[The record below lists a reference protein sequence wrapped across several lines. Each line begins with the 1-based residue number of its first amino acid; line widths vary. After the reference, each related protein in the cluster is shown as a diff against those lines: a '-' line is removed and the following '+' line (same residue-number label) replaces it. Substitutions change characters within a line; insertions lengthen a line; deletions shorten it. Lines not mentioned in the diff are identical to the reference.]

1 MEKIQ
6 FTYAEFTRDFAEL
19 RATEDLFN
27 SARSGAPV
35 FITDQQGE
43 IDLDPEIHRRG
54 VMLAVAHIIYT
65 RQNPDSIRQV
75 SSATEG
81 SVSAGFNLYAG
92 AGTNAKYYA
101 LSCTP
106 YGMELLIIL
115 KTIQPPLPDKP
126 NTSGIYYPA
135 RKGFL

>member
-6 FTYAEFTRDFAEL
+6 FTYEEFTRDFAEL
-19 RATEDLFN
+19 KATEDLFN
-27 SARSGAPV
+27 SARNGAPI
-35 FITDQQGE
+35 FITDQEGE

-54 VMLAVAHIIYT
+54 VMLHIIYT
-65 RQNPDSIRQV
+65 RQNPDSIKQV

-92 AGTNAKYYA
+92 ASQNAKYYA

>member
-6 FTYAEFTRDFAEL
+6 FTYEEFTRDFAEL
-19 RATEDLFN
+19 KATEDLFN
-27 SARSGAPV
+27 SARRGTGV
-35 FITDQQGE
+35 FITDQPGE
-43 IDLDPEIHRRG
+43 IDLDPEIHRRA
-54 VMLAVAHIIYT
+54 VMLATAHIIYT

-92 AGTNAKYYA
+92 ASQNAKYYA